1 MSDLPEWTPGPGT
14 YPAKSDF
21 EKRVKEKVTHVST
34 ENDQHTELEPAWNQ
48 KGFG

>member
-34 ENDQHTELEPAWNQ
+34 ENNQHTELEPAWNQ